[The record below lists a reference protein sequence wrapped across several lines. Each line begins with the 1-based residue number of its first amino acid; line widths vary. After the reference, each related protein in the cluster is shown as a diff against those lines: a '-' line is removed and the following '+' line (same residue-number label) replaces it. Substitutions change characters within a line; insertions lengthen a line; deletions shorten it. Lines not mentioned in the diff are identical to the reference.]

1 MNGAEIM
8 DQMDRMTL
16 GWWRPSPGSI
26 YPLLEELEKEKLVAK
41 EPDGRYRLTEKVRS
55 GPDWMQELG
64 FLGSAA
70 PRDPEDALG
79 QLEAYVRYLED
90 TYRSGAPDVAKL
102 GDRLR
107 SAANRLD
114 RLADGG
120 ASQQGAHP

>member
-26 YPLLEELEKEKLVAK
+26 YPLLEELEGEKLVTK
-41 EPDGRYRLTEKVRS
+41 DLDGRYRLTDKVRA

-64 FLGSAA
+64 FLGSSA

-90 TYRSGAPDVAKL
+90 SYRTKGPEVTKL
-102 GDRLR
+102 KSRLR
-107 SAANRLD
+107 SAAD
-114 RLADGG
+114 RLGRLAGG
-120 ASQQGAHP
+120 SA